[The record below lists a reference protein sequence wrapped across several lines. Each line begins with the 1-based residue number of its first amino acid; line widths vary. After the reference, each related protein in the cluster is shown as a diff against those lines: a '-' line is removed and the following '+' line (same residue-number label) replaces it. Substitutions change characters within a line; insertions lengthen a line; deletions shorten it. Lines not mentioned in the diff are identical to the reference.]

1 MAGKVI
7 LVGAGPGDPGLLT
20 VRGRQALEGAEV
32 VVYDRLAGPAVLA
45 LIPRTARGIDVG
57 KAAACHPVPQEQIN
71 RILVEEAR
79 AGRQVVRLKG
89 GDPFV
94 FGRGGEEAEALK
106 RAGVAFE
113 VVPGVT
119 SAVAAPAC
127 AGIPVTHRDYS
138 SSLHILTGHARR
150 GGALSID
157 FDALVRCGGT
167 LVFLMG
173 LEALPRIVGGLLE
186 AGMDPQTPAALVEN
200 GTLPSQRCCRAPLA
214 SLAERA
220 AELDIHSPA
229 LILVGPVCALSL
241 DGQPPLRGKRILVTR
256 PRGRSGP
263 LSERLRALGAEVAE
277 LPLIETVPIRP
288 CPAMEAALAGLS
300 AYEWLALTSP
310 AGVEALW
317 TCLRDMGRDARQ
329 LGGVKLASIGPG
341 TARALEDRGLV
352 SDLIPAVY
360 DAAHLGEALAERA
373 AGRVLLLRAEAGSPA
388 LPEALARRGVPYE
401 DVPVYRTRCALAH
414 SRRLRRA
421 LEAGEIDFVTLTSA
435 STVRALLAAAGP
447 EADFSKTLGLCI
459 GPQTA
464 AEARKYGIPVRVAA
478 EATVDALAELAV
490 ESHAFS

>member
-200 GTLPSQRCCRAPLA
+200 GTLPSQRRCDATLYTLPRQ
-214 SLAERA
+214 A
-220 AELDIHSPA
+220 AAMDIHSPA
-229 LILVGPVCALSL
+229 LIVVGGVCALGKEL
-241 DGQPPLRGKRILVTR
+241 CWFERLPLHGKRILVTR
-256 PRGRSGP
+256 PGDRAGS
-263 LSERLRALGAEVAE
+263 LSEKLWDLGADVVEF
-277 LPLIETVPIRP
+277 PCIRTEAVFP
-288 CPAMEAALAGLS
+288 CPAMEGALERLS
-300 AYEWLALTSP
+300 AYEWLGFTSA
-310 AGVEALW
+310 AGVEAFW
-317 TCLRDMGRDARQ
+317 TCLRGMGKD
-329 LGGVKLASIGPG
+329 
-341 TARALEDRGLV
+341 ARAL
-352 SDLIPAVY
+352 S
-360 DAAHLGEALAERA
+360 
-373 AGRVLLLRAEAGSPA
+373 GRLKEL
-388 LPEALARRGVPYE
+388 
-401 DVPVYRTRCALAH
+401 
-414 SRRLRRA
+414 
-421 LEAGEIDFVTLTSA
+421 AGELDMAVQIEVMSGSSGTNAWPIQVSREGVATAVVSIPERYMHTPVEVVNQTDLENTA
-435 STVRALLAAAGP
+435 ALLAA
-447 EADFSKTLGLCI
+447 F
-459 GPQTA
+459 
-464 AEARKYGIPVRVAA
+464 
-478 EATVDALAELAV
+478 V
-490 ESHAFS
+490 ESLGEGETTC